1 MKFLCAVTKKDD
13 RYYQVL
19 TEATLHNIPLR
30 IIPLRGL
37 DGHMPQQ
44 ELNLIQFATCKM
56 AQTRTCPP
64 EIVRR

>member
-1 MKFLCAVTKKDD
+1 MEFLCAVIQEEGSG
-13 RYYQVL
+13 YQVL
-19 TEATLHNIPLR
+19 IEATLHNIPLR

-37 DGHMPQQ
+37 DRHMPQQ
-44 ELNLIQFATCKM
+44 ELNLIQFPTCKM

>member
-30 IIPLRGL
+30 IMRSVFKCGAFL
-37 DGHMPQQ
+37 
-44 ELNLIQFATCKM
+44 
-56 AQTRTCPP
+56 AQ
-64 EIVRR
+64 RRVESSSGQGEMWPAASVD

>member
-30 IIPLRGL
+30 IISLSCLHGRMTEEKL
-37 DGHMPQQ
+37 D
-44 ELNLIQFATCKM
+44 LL
-56 AQTRTCPP
+56 
-64 EIVRR
+64 

>member
-30 IIPLRGL
+30 IIPLCRR
-37 DGHMPQQ
+37 DGVVPHQILNAPQRCTGFSTGIL
-44 ELNLIQFATCKM
+44 E
-56 AQTRTCPP
+56 RTN
-64 EIVRR
+64 R